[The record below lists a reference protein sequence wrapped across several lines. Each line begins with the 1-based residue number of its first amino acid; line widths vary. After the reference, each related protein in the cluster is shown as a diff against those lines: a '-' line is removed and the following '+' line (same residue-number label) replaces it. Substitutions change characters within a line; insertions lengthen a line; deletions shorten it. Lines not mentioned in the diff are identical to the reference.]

1 MKKSERRFRKAK
13 DKVLGKKY
21 ELDLVFASS
30 QLMRKL
36 NRKYRRK
43 NKDSNVLAFALSPG
57 VGQIFLNP
65 SYIKKEK
72 GDVFA
77 LYIHGLLHLSGY
89 NHGREMEKME
99 KKLCRG
105 I

>member
-1 MKKSERRFRKAK
+1 MVPGPKFKKAK

-21 ELDLVFASS
+21 ELDLVFTDSK
-30 QLMRKL
+30 LMRKL
-36 NRKYRRK
+36 NKKYRHK
-43 NKDSNVLAFALSPG
+43 NKDSNVLAFALTPK
-57 VGQIFLNP
+57 VGQIFLNTAF
-65 SYIKKEK
+65 IKKEK